1 MLRIQMQ
8 SWGRPPDL
16 RGYPRTRPRQLK
28 SASSK
33 PSKPTRASAA
43 VQGDRP
49 TKNANLPILGN
60 QVTLGCH
67 PEPPATA
74 FLRFR
79 PSYNR
84 LMRRVSLLAL
94 SLAGA
99 LCAQEPK
106 KPPEQQPKEQQDQKP
121 PEEDESLKPKEY
133 SFNPLEAEHDL
144 QIGTYYFKKGNL
156 KAAMNRFRE
165 ATRWNP
171 NYAEAF
177 LRLGDTEEK
186 LKDKQAAREAYTK
199 YLELS
204 PDGKEAESVKKKLA
218 GKR

>member
-1 MLRIQMQ
+1 MLFIDIAEQFNGFHG
-8 SWGRPPDL
+8 SGI
-16 RGYPRTRPRQLK
+16 
-28 SASSK
+28 
-33 PSKPTRASAA
+33 
-43 VQGDRP
+43 
-49 TKNANLPILGN
+49 N
-60 QVTLGCH
+60 
-67 PEPPATA
+67 
-74 FLRFR
+74 

-106 KPPEQQPKEQQDQKP
+106 KPPEQQPKEQQDQQP

-144 QIGTYYFKKGNL
+144 QIGNYYFKKGSL